1 LRVDCWE
8 LIKEQEKN
16 KKPWVGWPGAVLE
29 GTFKGN
35 IDRNA
40 IFSYTHLKRMNHY
53 SITATRREA
62 MPRVKLGTKRQIT
75 LPLETIKRLGMTA
88 GEEFEV
94 VEHDKAV
101 ILVPRKHIPKDQQWY
116 YTGEWQKMMQEAFE
130 DVKAGRMIGPFESVE
145 EFKQAV
151 KERARRS

>member
-1 LRVDCWE
+1 
-8 LIKEQEKN
+8 
-16 KKPWVGWPGAVLE
+16 
-29 GTFKGN
+29 
-35 IDRNA
+35 
-40 IFSYTHLKRMNHY
+40 
-53 SITATRREA
+53 
-62 MPRVKLGTKRQIT
+62 MPRVKLGTRRQIT
-75 LPLETIKRLGMTA
+75 LPAKTLKRLGMTA

-101 ILVPRKHIPKDQQWY
+101 ILVPRKHIPKNQQWY
-116 YTGEWQKMMQEAFE
+116 YTDEWQKMMQEAFE